1 MKPGSSTAMAGRS
14 QTNLEG
20 ESQVG
25 GGSMLNIQTDVEFRE
40 LASAA
45 TYKVLYNELRAASV
59 RFSIIGTV
67 LGLVSILLGAYIV
80 RAIASAAVL
89 GAVLG
94 VLGVTLTA
102 TSIWMLSAL
111 TAMAALLN
119 GLAWLSVG
127 GCFIAAGSLA
137 AEGAGAGIFI
147 MIGSWFSFRLYSPL
161 SALQPGC
168 PPEKVLDRSDQI
180 VKDIRR
186 ATIASDHSIIE
197 FGNGITWRGWL
208 GDVGGIFV
216 GQRGWDVFFLKRGHV
231 SIEREEGR
239 PDVANIE
246 ATFRLGEYSF
256 SGTISSEAFRR
267 YEEWKHAVAV
277 P

>member
-1 MKPGSSTAMAGRS
+1 
-14 QTNLEG
+14 
-20 ESQVG
+20 
-25 GGSMLNIQTDVEFRE
+25 MLDVQTDVEFGE

-45 TYKVLYNELRAASV
+45 AYRVLYSELRAASV
-59 RFSIIGTV
+59 RFSIIGIV
-67 LGLVSILLGAYIV
+67 LGPVSIWLGAYIV
-80 RAIASAAVL
+80 QAITSAAAL

-94 VLGVTLTA
+94 VLGATLTA

-111 TAMAALLN
+111 TPMTALLN

-147 MIGSWFSFRLYSPL
+147 MIGSWFSLRLYSPL

-168 PPEKVLDRSDQI
+168 PPETVLDHSDQI

-186 ATIASDHSIIE
+186 ATIASDHRVIE
-197 FGNGITWRGWL
+197 FGNGIMWKGWL

-216 GQRGWDVFFLKRGHV
+216 GQRGWDVFFLNRRHV

-239 PDVANIE
+239 PDAANIE

-256 SGTISSEAFRR
+256 SGGRSPPKHSDAMESGSARSQSRRQSYPNRPSGARSS
-267 YEEWKHAVAV
+267 VA
-277 P
+277 